1 MNAQLFLSQDGSQPM
16 YRQIVER
23 ITTKVA
29 TREWVAGTALPS
41 IRELAAAN
49 SVSVITVKRAYL
61 ELELAKVIVTQHGK
75 GSFVG
80 PSTDLPRQLMYGELR
95 GYVAAAL
102 RCAAKLE
109 LSINDLKSM
118 LDDQAAE
125 SRDETQQG
133 NTE

>member
-61 ELELAKVIVTQHGK
+61 ELELAKVI
-75 GSFVG
+75 GSATAKV
-80 PSTDLPRQLMYGELR
+80 PSWDRRQICPVSLCTVNYAGMSLR
-95 GYVAAAL
+95 
-102 RCAAKLE
+102 R
-109 LSINDLKSM
+109 
-118 LDDQAAE
+118 LDVRQN
-125 SRDETQQG
+125 SNSVST
-133 NTE
+133 T